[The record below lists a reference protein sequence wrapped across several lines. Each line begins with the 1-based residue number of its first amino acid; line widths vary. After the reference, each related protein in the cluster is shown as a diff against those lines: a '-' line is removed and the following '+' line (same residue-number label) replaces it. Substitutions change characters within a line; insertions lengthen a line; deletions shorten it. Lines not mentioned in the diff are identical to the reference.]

1 MRILQPVQHNRKTY
15 CSVHILRI
23 ASESDRPDQLTAG
36 DDVVPSVI
44 FVRVSF
50 KDGIRGEV
58 QLRDEGLITGRRD
71 KVVDVLAN
79 ATGIV
84 PGHDRIERIVS
95 GRIGNESGAVAVAF
109 GVIVAEVVGL
119 AAFKGGSGYGGGDR
133 CRQLAGNPKGRD

>member
-1 MRILQPVQHNRKTY
+1 MRILQPVQHKRETDS
-15 CSVHILRI
+15 SVHILRI
-23 ASESDRPDQLTAG
+23 ASESDRPDQLATG

-50 KDGIRGEV
+50 KDGIRGKV

-84 PGHDRIERIVS
+84 PRHDRIEGIVP
-95 GRIGNESGAVAVAF
+95 GRIGSERGAVAIAVY
-109 GVIVAEVVGL
+109 IKVAE
-119 AAFKGGSGYGGGDR
+119 GGGR
-133 CRQLAGNPKGRD
+133 PNSECGPR

>member
-1 MRILQPVQHNRKTY
+1 
-15 CSVHILRI
+15 VHILRI
-23 ASESDRPDQLTAG
+23 ASESDRPDQLTTG

-95 GRIGNESGAVAVAF
+95 GRIGNESRTVAIAVD
-109 GVIVAEVVGL
+109 VIVAEVVGL
-119 AAFKGGSGYGGGDR
+119 PDFKGGIRVLSITR
-133 CRQLAGNPKGRD
+133 KNATPVLSSTVIAFT